1 MRKTLFFLVLLA
13 AIVTA
18 PEITLAQGP
27 IEGLAGS
34 GSALLTGVD
43 VVNPA
48 RLASSGGTS
57 VRILGF
63 AADAS
68 NNSFSLSDY
77 NTYNGV
83 DWTDQQK
90 QEILD
95 KIPAAMSLHTNIL
108 LGAPSFSVGSFAF
121 TTRARA
127 GMLGAFPKAI
137 FDIIL
142 NGNTPGRNF
151 SFSTAEGSALAIG
164 EARLSHG
171 RTFDFGK
178 WGEYG
183 IGVSL
188 KYLYGG
194 AYAKLEEAH
203 GDLRTDPDQ
212 IHGQGNFLA
221 RTALGGTGWGIDLG
235 ATREVGN
242 DWTASFVL
250 QDLFSSINWT
260 HKTKEADVQID
271 FANGNLHSLENGDN
285 LADEHH
291 NTRDIPSFKTSIPEV
306 MTIGV
311 ARSVGSLSY
320 VADWEQGFK
329 KSNFTDTRPRMA
341 VGAEY
346 KGIPLLSWRAG
357 LSAGGRDGKSVA
369 FGLGLRPG
377 PLRLDFSVS
386 SRGGYLP
393 GGGRGIGTG
402 FSFGFGSKY

>member
-1 MRKTLFFLVLLA
+1 MRKTLFLLVLLA
-13 AIVTA
+13 ATFTTR
-18 PEITLAQGP
+18 EIALAQGP

-48 RLASSGGTS
+48 LLASSGGTS
-57 VRILGF
+57 IRIFGF

-68 NNSFSLSDY
+68 NNSFSLADY
-77 NTYNGV
+77 RKYNGV

-95 KIPAAMSLHTNIL
+95 RIPATMDLHSNIL
-108 LGAPSFSVGSFAF
+108 LGTPSFSVGSFAF
-121 TTRARA
+121 TTRVRA
-127 GMLGAFPKAI
+127 GALGAFPKAI

-142 NGNTPGRNF
+142 NGNTPGRKF
-151 SFSTAEGSALAIG
+151 SFSSADGSGLTIG

-171 RTFDFGK
+171 RSFDFGR

-194 AYAKLEEAH
+194 AYARLEQAH
-203 GDLRTDPDQ
+203 GNLQTDPDQ
-212 IHGQGNFLA
+212 IQGQGNFIA
-221 RTALGGTGWGIDLG
+221 RTALGGTGWGFDLG
-235 ATREVGN
+235 ATREVGK
-242 DWTASFVL
+242 DWTASLVL
-250 QDLFSSINWT
+250 QDLFSSINWN
-260 HKTKEADVQID
+260 HKTKEADIQID
-271 FANGNLHSLENGDN
+271 FANGNLRSLENGDN

-291 NTRDIPSFKTSIPEV
+291 NTRDIPSFATSIPTV
-306 MTIGV
+306 MTIGI
-311 ARSVGSLSY
+311 ARHAGSLSY
-320 VADWEQGFK
+320 VADFEQGFK
-329 KSNFTDTRPRMA
+329 ESNFTDTQPRMS

-346 KGIPLLSWRAG
+346 RGIPLLSWRGG

-377 PLRLDFSVS
+377 PMRLDFAIS

-393 GGGRGIGTG
+393 GGGRGIGAG
-402 FSFGFGSKY
+402 FSVGFGSKY